1 MKMKIL
7 FGISIFLFGLLL
19 GCLVEQTYYG
29 KKLDNANKTIVSLN
43 DEIKQDNELLS
54 ETEKELALDAQMFKI
69 INDSLDE
76 ILHPKI
82 NL

>member
-7 FGISIFLFGLLL
+7 FGISIFLFGLLV

-29 KKLDNANKTIVSLN
+29 KKLDDANKTIISLN